1 MTFRTTTFC
10 KSLLLLIS
18 LSMIAAL
25 VACGGSSSK
34 SGGGGSGT
42 TTPSVSLTT
51 VPTTTPTSLTVGGTL
66 SLTATITNDTSG
78 VNWSAACGSTAA
90 GACGTFSA
98 NNTASG
104 IAVTYTAPATVPSST
119 VVITA
124 TVADDSSISAS
135 TSAITITAAVS
146 GITVTLSTPPPSSLA
161 PSGTATIAATTNDT
175 AGVNWSCTPTATCG
189 SFTPTSTLTT
199 VTTVF
204 TAGTTVGSV
213 VVTATSVSEPT
224 QSASANVNITSAAS
238 GTLTP
243 GNYVFSLS
251 GQDANSFYTVA
262 GAFTVASSGVISGGE
277 QDFSD
282 YNNYFHDTIAASS
295 YALSTDGNL
304 LITLNTGDTNIGVGG
319 VETLDAALVS
329 NQKALITEFDSS
341 ASSSGELDLQAA
353 SLTGPSG
360 GYAFFLAGI
369 DVNGDPVINLGGVIN
384 VDSAGGI
391 SGTGSVFDMN
401 DVGNLS
407 ADQSFTAS
415 TVSTTPDSYG
425 LVTFTLNSAAFNSP
439 GIVLT
444 GYMVDSSHIRLVENW
459 EADNLEAT
467 TGGIAL
473 GQTGTGSFS
482 NTSVSGSTF
491 VYGATGEDANGSLQ
505 EAGLLTFN
513 ADGSVSGNLS
523 FNDFASQSPQGGS
536 TLAAGTTTIGNAT
549 YTVDTTGR
557 VTVTG
562 VTDSLTSPTFQ
573 YTLQL
578 YLDGNGNALLISMD
592 TTDGIAGSAFPQ
604 TGSFTAAS
612 FAGSYAL
619 NVDQQDT
626 SSGFEYDGVG
636 VATSDGV
643 SSVTGYLDMTG
654 ILSSSLTQDADDLI
668 AGGFTA
674 NANGVFTGT
683 IQGISTNSGSTA
695 DNFTYYLVDTTKAVA
710 IENDT
715 DQLTLGVFELQQ

>member
-1 MTFRTTTFC
+1 
-10 KSLLLLIS
+10 
-18 LSMIAAL
+18 
-25 VACGGSSSK
+25 
-34 SGGGGSGT
+34 
-42 TTPSVSLTT
+42 
-51 VPTTTPTSLTVGGTL
+51 
-66 SLTATITNDTSG
+66 
-78 VNWSAACGSTAA
+78 
-90 GACGTFSA
+90 
-98 NNTASG
+98 
-104 IAVTYTAPATVPSST
+104 
-119 VVITA
+119 
-124 TVADDSSISAS
+124 
-135 TSAITITAAVS
+135 
-146 GITVTLSTPPPSSLA
+146 
-161 PSGTATIAATTNDT
+161 
-175 AGVNWSCTPTATCG
+175 
-189 SFTPTSTLTT
+189 
-199 VTTVF
+199 
-204 TAGTTVGSV
+204 V